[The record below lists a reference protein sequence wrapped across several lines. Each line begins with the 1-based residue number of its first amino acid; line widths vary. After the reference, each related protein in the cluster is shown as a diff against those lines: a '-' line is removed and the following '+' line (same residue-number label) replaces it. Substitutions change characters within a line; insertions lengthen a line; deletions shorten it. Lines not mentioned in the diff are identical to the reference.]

1 MLRQFLT
8 KLRGSRQ
15 ATVPGYVLADL
26 IRDSSMSM
34 IYKATE
40 EQSGRVV
47 AIKFPKSD
55 ARKALEKVESR
66 YRDFSEGQITSAVQ
80 HPNVVAC
87 LDHGRIGEESYL
99 VMEFLEGTTLGVLR
113 QRQSN
118 TPVMRSMEILL
129 RGAEALAHV
138 HSKGFIHHDF
148 CCRNLFV
155 TNGGDVKLI
164 DFGLATPTVKT
175 PVPGVRVGTTE
186 VLAPEVLRRE
196 PSDHRVDIFSWGVV
210 AYEVLCGHWPFES
223 PEQHQ
228 ALNKILNVNPVPL
241 ARRGEGVPEEVS
253 NLVMRCIEKDP
264 ERRLGTLNP
273 AVGVMRRHCQP
284 AS

>member
-118 TPVMRSMEILL
+118 APVMRSMEILL

-155 TNGGDVKLI
+155 TSGGDVKLI

-228 ALNKILNVNPVPL
+228 TLNKILNVNPVPL

-264 ERRLGTLNP
+264 ERRLSTLNP